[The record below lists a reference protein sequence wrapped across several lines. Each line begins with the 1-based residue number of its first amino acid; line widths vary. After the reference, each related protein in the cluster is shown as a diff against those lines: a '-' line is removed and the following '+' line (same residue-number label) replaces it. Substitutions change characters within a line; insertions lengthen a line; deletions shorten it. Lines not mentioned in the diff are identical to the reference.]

1 MNFHGILNWGKKGN
15 KTENTV
21 TERPWVVEEPGRV
34 PASHL
39 VSLINNNISN
49 DNMPLMAFQLI
60 YIILWLNVCFL
71 SAHIAVGLLT
81 QIHGVVRAFC
91 WPCHGH
97 LNKIPVTQTCWNKYG
112 RKKHFYFK
120 IFETATHI
128 YHLKNHYEGD
138 VTLTSFSTLK
148 SNTRTLR
155 KCSNFCLGWNYF

>member
-97 LNKIPVTQTCWNKYG
+97 LNKISVTQTCWNKYG
-112 RKKHFYFK
+112 RKNTF
-120 IFETATHI
+120 I
-128 YHLKNHYEGD
+128 LKY
-138 VTLTSFSTLK
+138 LK
-148 SNTRTLR
+148 QQHTFIIWKTIMKEMLR
-155 KCSNFCLGWNYF
+155 WHHSVP